1 MSRIDDELTRRI
13 RSFDI
18 SPRPDKVV
26 EQIVARH
33 RKVAMR
39 RHLSVP
45 LLAMSVL
52 VGTLGGYVVLSRAF
66 DDRGDDPAR
75 AATTGINGPFVT
87 VVLDTHRTSQ
97 LFLYPELDAGG
108 RAITPAS
115 HAFIFDPAASPDGRS
130 IAYVRSPPIL
140 GEPTE
145 GELVIL
151 DLTSDVTTVVANG
164 LFSDPTW
171 APDGRSIAA
180 TLDGEVGIG
189 IVVIDVASGE
199 SRSLAAGTSPS
210 WSPDGTTI
218 AYEVPVEWRGPM
230 DTGVFVVPAA
240 GGTGRR
246 IVDNGSSPTWS
257 PDGSRIAYVLGGTG
271 IWTANPAGGESKL
284 VVGTEPGGT
293 AQDPTSTVAHVGWS
307 PDGSYLT
314 YTAETDT
321 GSRILADPLDGPVP
335 IELPPGSNYAWLPQ
349 ADPPL
354 DFPGTDRTVDGVDYP
369 VCRVMQ
375 IAGDFGSEVLD
386 AAWVFQEE
394 HTPGQGCAAG
404 EGFQHLAIGSAT
416 RVEVIS
422 DRLTAC
428 SDGSDCWPA
437 AAVDLDGDGVDEIA
451 VGAGWRPGYM
461 DLVFYRLAHHDD
473 DSVTLERIGAACGA
487 TENCISPVYFSIDV
501 NPGSETGLYCGSV
514 VGPPT
519 DGGLVTW
526 QLDEDGDGWM
536 FQQYELTPDGFA
548 LDPRAGGVTHGHPSN
563 YPGND
568 ALDVGHDGESLCG
581 EPLMQLDDFD
591 PERAREIE
599 MQQDGTPEPPSI
611 VGTDAVTAALCDVS
625 SQTGELDGDSVDD
638 AFAVGTVPDGAGEC
652 PFDGERVLR
661 IDLASDGSID
671 LERAPPA
678 CSPWCVPYAIVD
690 VSGDGVDEILMN
702 EGHTAPPVSAVIGV
716 YVLVDGDLEPVP
728 FPDGTNRFPLVN
740 SYQGYFGAYCEGMN
754 LVTWEGE
761 FAWVAP
767 DLYSLTFRTYAL
779 DPDSLRFNL
788 IETTRSDEPAP
799 LPGRTGWD
807 SLCGTATSGFG

>member
-1 MSRIDDELTRRI
+1 MSRIDDELTRRF
-13 RSFDI
+13 RSFDP
-18 SPRPDKVV
+18 SPRPDEVV
-26 EQIVARH
+26 EQIVAKH
-33 RKVAMR
+33 RKVTMR
-39 RHLSVP
+39 RRLSVS

-66 DDRGDDPAR
+66 DGRGDDPAR

-87 VVLDTHRTSQ
+87 VIPDTHRTSR
-97 LFLYPELDAGG
+97 LFLYPELDAEG

-115 HAFIFDPAASPDGRS
+115 HAFVSDPAASPDGRS

-151 DLTSDVTTVVANG
+151 DLTTEMTTVVANG

-171 APDGRSIAA
+171 SPDGRSIAA
-180 TLDGEVGIG
+180 TLDGEGIG

-199 SRSLAAGTSPS
+199 SRSLAGGTSPS

-218 AYEVPVEWRGPM
+218 AYEVPQNWRLLAGNRP
-230 DTGVFVVPAA
+230 GVFVVSAQGGKPQLIAEDGASPA
-240 GGTGRR
+240 
-246 IVDNGSSPTWS
+246 WS
-257 PDGSRIAYVLGGTG
+257 PDGTRIAYVLGGIG
-271 IWTANPAGGESKL
+271 IWTANPAGGEPEL

-293 AQDPTSTVAHVGWS
+293 AQDSTSTVAHVGWS

-321 GSRILADPLDGPVP
+321 GSRILADPLAGPVP
-335 IELPPGSNYAWLPQ
+335 IELPPGSNYTWLPQ

-375 IAGDFGSEVLD
+375 IAGDFGSEALD
-386 AAWVFQEE
+386 TAWVFQEE
-394 HTPGQGCAAG
+394 HTPGQGCEAG
-404 EGFQHLAIGSAT
+404 EGFQHLAVGSAT
-416 RVEVIS
+416 HVEVIS

-473 DSVTLERIGAACGA
+473 GSVTLERIGAACGA
-487 TENCISPVYFSIDV
+487 TENCASPSYFSIDV
-501 NPGSETGLYCGSV
+501 NSGTEAGVYCGSV

-519 DGGLVTW
+519 DSGLVTW
-526 QLDEDGDGWM
+526 QLDKDGDGWM

-548 LDPRAGGVTHGHPSN
+548 MDPRAGAVTHGHPADN
-563 YPGND
+563 EG
-568 ALDVGHDGESLCG
+568 LDVGYDGESLCG
-581 EPLMQLDDFD
+581 RPLMQLDDVD

-599 MQQDGTPEPPSI
+599 MQQGGMPEPPSI
-611 VGTDAVTAALCDVS
+611 AETDAVTAGLCDVS
-625 SQTGELDGDSVDD
+625 SQTGKVDGDSVND
-638 AFAVGTVPDGAGEC
+638 ALAVGTVPDGTGEC

-671 LERAPPA
+671 VERAPPV

-690 VSGDGVDEILMN
+690 VSGDGIHEILMN

-716 YVLVDGDLEPVP
+716 YVFVDGDLQPVL
-728 FPDGTNRFPLVN
+728 FPDGTNSFPLVN
-740 SYQGYFGAYCEGMN
+740 SGQGYFGAYCEGRN
-754 LVTWEGE
+754 LVVWEGE
-761 FAWVAP
+761 FARAAP

-779 DPDSLRFNL
+779 NPDSLRFNL
-788 IETTRSDEPAP
+788 IQTTRSDEPSA
-799 LPGRTGWD
+799 LPGRTGWN
-807 SLCGTATSGFG
+807 SLCGAATTGFG